1 MLRGVD
7 LSFRRRINS
16 ALHDCSRTSISLAV
30 ASGNRPA
37 REESLAAGPF
47 IIHGG
52 FLFEINEA
60 SLSSILRAKL
70 QVFYGLES
78 RRMSRSEPKC
88 GSRENR

>member
-1 MLRGVD
+1 MARCMTVENG
-7 LSFRRRINS
+7 
-16 ALHDCSRTSISLAV
+16 ISLAV

-60 SLSSILRAKL
+60 SLSSIPRASCRY
-70 QVFYGLES
+70 FTI
-78 RRMSRSEPKC
+78 
-88 GSRENR
+88 